1 MMAVMLLLIVGY
13 QYQDYSRVNF
23 DMLRE
28 IQKQIR
34 DMKSVHTVQDK
45 NPICAAI
52 TNGGI
57 DEER

>member
-45 NPICAAI
+45 NPICAI